1 VGAPDYLVSD
11 SARRR
16 LPAAAALLAAS
27 LALVLAGCGGGA
39 GESAG
44 TTAQPTSP
52 SGDAAAGKSIFAEQG
67 CGSCHTFG
75 AAGSTGIIGPNLD
88 EALGRDA
95 DRAGKPLA
103 EFVRES
109 IVQPDAF
116 VAPDF
121 KRGVMPK
128 TFGESLSN
136 EQLADLVAFL
146 TEG

>member
-1 VGAPDYLVSD
+1 VGASDYLVSD

-16 LPAAAALLAAS
+16 LPAAAALLAAL
-27 LALVLAGCGGGA
+27 LALAGCGGGG

-52 SGDAAAGKSIFAEQG
+52 SGDPAAGKSIFAQQG
-67 CGSCHTFG
+67 CGSCHTVA
-75 AAGSTGIIGPNLD
+75 AAGSTGMIGPNLD
-88 EALGRDA
+88 QALERDA
-95 DRAGKPLA
+95 DRAGKPLT

-109 IVQPDAF
+109 ILEPDAF
-116 VAPDF
+116 IAPGF
-121 KRGVMPK
+121 ERGVMPK
-128 TFGESLSN
+128 TFGESLSD

>member
-1 VGAPDYLVSD
+1 VGASDYLVSD

-16 LPAAAALLAAS
+16 LSAAAALLAAS
-27 LALVLAGCGGGA
+27 LALAGCGGG

-52 SGDAAAGKSIFAEQG
+52 SGDAVAGKSIFAEQG

-75 AAGSTGIIGPNLD
+75 AAGSTGMIGPNLD
-88 EALGRDA
+88 EALERDA

-116 VAPDF
+116 IAPGF

-128 TFGESLSN
+128 TFGQSLN
-136 EQLADLVAFL
+136 DKQLADLVAFL